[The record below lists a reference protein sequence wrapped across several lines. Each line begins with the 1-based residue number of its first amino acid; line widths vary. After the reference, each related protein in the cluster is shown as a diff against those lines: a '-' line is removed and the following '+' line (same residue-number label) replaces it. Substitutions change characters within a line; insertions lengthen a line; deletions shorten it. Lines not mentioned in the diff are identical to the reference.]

1 LQQASEFGGDGR
13 EFGLTGAGPSDQDE
27 IPVRRPTEPR
37 AVQKGLDPP
46 AQTVADDRVADVLRN
61 RDPHPR
67 RTVRRGGQENEKGP
81 NLPLPAALDP

>member
-1 LQQASEFGGDGR
+1 
-13 EFGLTGAGPSDQDE
+13 
-27 IPVRRPTEPR
+27 
-37 AVQKGLDPP
+37 
-46 AQTVADDRVADVLRN
+46 VLRN